1 MVEIISVRI
10 FYVISSL
17 IFDGFASPLDMTQFR
32 YALICTRNFSENKQ
46 QEVPEITLVNLPA
59 EVLCMFDEDTINF
72 VIFIFLAIFK

>member
-1 MVEIISVRI
+1 MIEIISVRI

-17 IFDGFASPLDMTQFR
+17 IFDGIASPLDITQFR
-32 YALICTRNFSENKQ
+32 YALICPRNFSENNK

-59 EVLCMFDEDTINF
+59 EVLCMLDEDTINF